1 MTTNEHKPLE
11 GLADYLRTMACNK
24 EYSDSRRASL
34 RVWADEVEAASL
46 PCTRSHPHENMSAE
60 CERLTAI
67 ARENNEVASLPQ
79 GDVEGLSAVY
89 DEFGIG
95 ALAREPHIL
104 LENVRNVH
112 RRERCL
118 SAIEREFFTIETPPD
133 PDEGDEEP
141 GEECLLNW
149 GADPAEYVE
158 QFRDALA
165 SRLAAPPSI
174 PEDSRQ
180 SVPPEA
186 WCSAERDAAA
196 ARIWAERQGLRIG
209 MYLADGSASAL
220 HRGEWSLGYLA
231 GLERAHGLVIS
242 GSSRFACYD
251 EQWGYAA
258 PQPQPAGVP
267 QAGAHQDLA
276 DTIAAMLA
284 AVGYTEEY
292 ARQWPKEKA
301 SVTFKRWF
309 DEQIAAARGVA
320 VAGANH
326 AAFKAWADREGRDT
340 ACNYDTE
347 RSRWVFFSPMT
358 ADLWKC
364 WQASSPVAP
373 AAQLAPRMPSDE
385 RLHQLATNRCIAQ
398 QWPLHGR
405 EWVFNEEGLRN
416 FADAVVSDTFP
427 AAPSPEGEKK

>member
-165 SRLAAPPSI
+165 SRLAAPASNQQGSFHQAQPSG
-174 PEDSRQ
+174 EAAT
-180 SVPPEA
+180 VPRFSCISKALCISYPP
-186 WCSAERDAAA
+186 CTTHCRHAAA
-196 ARIWAERQGLRIG
+196 P
-209 MYLADGSASAL
+209 L
-220 HRGEWSLGYLA
+220 HT
-231 GLERAHGLVIS
+231 
-242 GSSRFACYD
+242 
-251 EQWGYAA
+251 
-258 PQPQPAGVP
+258 
-267 QAGAHQDLA
+267 AGAAGPMGDAQVMGD
-276 DTIAAMLA
+276 M
-284 AVGYTEEY
+284 
-292 ARQWPKEKA
+292 QSKSPK
-301 SVTFKRWF
+301 SM
-309 DEQIAAARGVA
+309 QIAADVHRDAGRSSIGGV
-320 VAGANH
+320 
-326 AAFKAWADREGRDT
+326 
-340 ACNYDTE
+340 
-347 RSRWVFFSPMT
+347 P
-358 ADLWKC
+358 
-364 WQASSPVAP
+364 
-373 AAQLAPRMPSDE
+373 PSDGGQAE
-385 RLHQLATNRCIAQ
+385 
-398 QWPLHGR
+398 
-405 EWVFNEEGLRN
+405 
-416 FADAVVSDTFP
+416 
-427 AAPSPEGEKK
+427 

>member
-1 MTTNEHKPLE
+1 MSNEHKE
-11 GLADYLRTMACNK
+11 RD
-24 EYSDSRRASL
+24 
-34 RVWADEVEAASL
+34 EAASL
-46 PCTRSHPHENMSAE
+46 PWGDGLVMLDGSPLLDYLNVGEDDPNTDDWTRGYHEARR
-60 CERLTAI
+60 RLYRI
-67 ARENNEVASLPQ
+67 LEPQ
-79 GDVEGLSAVY
+79 
-89 DEFGIG
+89 IR
-95 ALAREPHIL
+95 ALAG
-104 LENVRNVH
+104 
-112 RRERCL
+112 C
-118 SAIEREFFTIETPPD
+118 
-133 PDEGDEEP
+133 
-141 GEECLLNW
+141 
-149 GADPAEYVE
+149 
-158 QFRDALA
+158 
-165 SRLAAPPSI
+165 LAAPASI
-174 PEDSRQ
+174 PEGYVLVGWLYDWMHS
-180 SVPPEA
+180 
-186 WCSAERDAAA
+186 
-196 ARIWAERQGLRIG
+196 
-209 MYLADGSASAL
+209 SAL
-220 HRGEWSLGYLA
+220 GKPDEHFTSFTTVEAHARKHENP
-231 GLERAHGLVIS
+231 RAVYSAL
-242 GSSRFACYD
+242 
-251 EQWGYAA
+251 AA